1 MSVGELAMFGK
12 AYDTVGSTNKN
23 LILQT
28 RGDLKIRW
36 GNKFI
41 DLIKNGKINVNVDLL
56 KQADNKDSINKDGI
70 YLIQN
75 EENQEVWLYIGGTLI
90 NLLGEVSDNYVT
102 YLKNQDIDADGKF
115 RALSNIGLYYNTLND
130 AIEAKL
136 TSGIIYILD
145 QNKFYYINNGEYQE
159 YQFTNTLEI
168 PNPLQLGKLQLNGTS
183 QEITASDSLNFNI
196 TNNKYISLKQ
206 NNIQFYKNVILDAP
220 IYSNNYEANKSGFAL
235 YANDADYIGEFDII
249 KVRKAIIYE
258 DIEDITY
265 DALVEKI
272 NNSQLYPGKKYRII
286 DFYNEWDNYYY
297 DLSIERSNVSSN
309 YDGLYEDPTNVQ
321 FHFPITIAAKTKN
334 SLEKEGYYCD
344 NENWKIEY
352 DINFHYLIEE
362 AAILKDGSRIIVSEN
377 ISDDDKNKLVT
388 IGIGSY
394 ETQYSKGRITKLTDE
409 FGNSANYDFKHRLF
423 KHTSDPNNRKT
434 WFYTF
439 NRTKTSE
446 ENVVSLEWKY
456 IHNNWD
462 ASLDG
467 DIKNN
472 IFNLPEPELE
482 NYTTKSTSEMVQKV
496 KQMEDYVIFTNKPHD
511 NNIKLFKGQY
521 YITNDFYNNTIR
533 GFIQNI
539 TSISLISINFKFFN
553 NICNNIYIYGEPTEE
568 ALPSTSDKLVTFKEN
583 KTYSDNML
591 NDIINCQFEDDF
603 IYNKFYDE
611 YSNKYFDLTNCSI
624 QGSIQYTTFK
634 GNIKETTLNTVT
646 NTTFNKE
653 IQKLEASNSNI
664 ENCIFNG
671 IIEDATI
678 KGKLINCQFE
688 KLSGNIEIGKA
699 EQNIQQMIVQVDL
712 SPNVAGW
719 VQKDGQITQYQE
731 CSPLKINIDNV
742 PRLSTNAK
750 KECFI
755 REIQSKKIFYVQL
768 SSDDNTPRG
777 TILMFYPGT
786 LEEEQTLKDVI
797 PDGYAICDGTT
808 EGVPD
813 LRGRF
818 IRSANSYDDV
828 GEHNNNDLVQG
839 ESERNNSIKIKE
851 DNLPPHTH
859 TFNVENTLAI
869 SEYTGNSVI
878 EGTANTGEGEVN
890 IPVISSSSHTHSL
903 TGNIS
908 ISQNPDTF
916 ANNPINIE
924 PNAYALI
931 FIMKL

>member
-56 KQADNKDSINKDGI
+56 KQVDNKDSINKDGI

-75 EENQEVWLYIGGTLI
+75 EENQEVWLYIEGTLV
-90 NLLGEVSDNYVT
+90 NLIGEISDNYVT

-115 RALSNIGLYYNTLND
+115 RALSNIGLYYDTLND

-168 PNPLQLGKLQLNGTS
+168 PNPLQLDRLQLNGTS

-196 TNNKYISLKQ
+196 TNNKYISLRQ
-206 NNIQFYKNVILDAP
+206 NNIEFYKNVILDAP
-220 IYSNNYEANKSGFAL
+220 IYSDNYEANKSGFAL
-235 YANDADYIGEFDII
+235 YVNNADYIGEFDII

-265 DALVEKI
+265 DDLVEKI
-272 NNSQLYPGKKYRII
+272 NNNQLYPGKKYRII

-297 DLSIERSNVSSN
+297 DLSKEQSNVPSN
-309 YDGLYEDPTNVQ
+309 YYELYEDPTNVQ
-321 FHFPITIAAKTKN
+321 FYFPITIAAKTKN

-344 NENWKIEY
+344 NENWKVEY
-352 DINFHYLIEE
+352 DINFHYLIDE
-362 AAILKDGSRIIVSEN
+362 ILNTVDGTYY
-377 ISDDDKNKLVT
+377 LM
-388 IGIGSY
+388 
-394 ETQYSKGRITKLTDE
+394 YSKGRITKLTDE

-423 KHTSDPNNRKT
+423 KYTSDTNDRKT

-439 NRTKTSE
+439 NRTKTAE
-446 ENVVSLEWKY
+446 ENVASLEWKY
-456 IHNNWD
+456 VHSNWD

-482 NYTTKSTSEMVQKV
+482 NYTTKNTGETVQKV
-496 KQMEDYVIFTNKPHD
+496 KQIKDYVIFTNKPYN

-521 YITNDFYNNTIR
+521 YITNDFYNNTIG

-539 TSISLISINFKFFN
+539 ISINLTSINFKFFN
-553 NICNNIYIYGEPTEE
+553 NTCNNIYIYGEPTEE
-568 ALPSTSDKLVTFKEN
+568 DLPSTSDKLVTFKEN

-611 YSNKYFDLTNCSI
+611 YRDKYFDLINCSI
-624 QGSIQYTTFK
+624 QGSIQYTLFK
-634 GNIKETTLNTVT
+634 SDIKEVILDTIT

-653 IQKLEASNSNI
+653 VQKLDAAGSNI

-688 KLSGNIEIGKA
+688 KLFGNIEIGK
-699 EQNIQQMIVQVDL
+699 EGQSIQQMIVQVDL

-742 PRLSTNAK
+742 PRLSANAK

-755 REIQSKKIFYVQL
+755 KEIGSKKIFYVQL

-777 TILMFYPGT
+777 TILMFYPGILEEGQT
-786 LEEEQTLKDVI
+786 LEDVI
-797 PDGYAICDGTT
+797 PEGYAICDGTT

-839 ESERNNSIKIKE
+839 ESGRNNSIKIKE
-851 DNLPPHTH
+851 DNLPLHTH

-869 SEYTGNSVI
+869 SEYTGNSVVT
-878 EGTANTGEGEVN
+878 GTASTGEGEAT
-890 IPVISSSSHTHSL
+890 IPDISSDSHTHYL
-903 TGNIS
+903 TGDIN

>member
-56 KQADNKDSINKDGI
+56 KQVDNKDSINKDGI

-75 EENQEVWLYIGGTLI
+75 EENQEVWLYIGGTLV
-90 NLLGEVSDNYVT
+90 NLIGEISDNYVT
-102 YLKNQDIDADGKF
+102 YLKNQDINADGKF

-168 PNPLQLGKLQLNGTS
+168 PNPLQLDKLQLNGTS
-183 QEITASDSLNFNI
+183 QEIIASDSLNFNI
-196 TNNKYISLKQ
+196 TNNKYISLRQ
-206 NNIQFYKNVILDAP
+206 NNIEFYKNVILDAP
-220 IYSNNYEANKSGFAL
+220 IYSDNYEANKSGFAL
-235 YANDADYIGEFDII
+235 YVNDANYIGEFDII

-265 DALVEKI
+265 DDLVEKI

-297 DLSIERSNVSSN
+297 DLSKEQSEVLSN
-309 YDGLYEDPTNVQ
+309 YDRLYENPTNVQ
-321 FHFPITIAAKTKN
+321 FYFPITIVAKTKN

-352 DINFHYLIEE
+352 DINFHYLIDE
-362 AAILKDGSRIIVSEN
+362 ILADDGTYY
-377 ISDDDKNKLVT
+377 LM
-388 IGIGSY
+388 
-394 ETQYSKGRITKLTDE
+394 YSKGRITKLTDE

-439 NRTKTSE
+439 NRTKTAE
-446 ENVVSLEWKY
+446 ENIVSLEWKY

-482 NYTTKSTSEMVQKV
+482 NYTTKSTGETVQKV
-496 KQMEDYVIFTNKPHD
+496 KQIKDYVIFTNKPYD

-521 YITNDFYNNTIR
+521 YITNDFYNNTIG

-539 TSISLISINFKFFN
+539 ISISLTSINFKFFN

-583 KTYSDNML
+583 KTYSDNIL

-611 YSNKYFDLTNCSI
+611 YSNKYFNLTNCSI
-624 QGSIQYTTFK
+624 QGSVQYTMFK
-634 GNIKETTLNTVT
+634 DNIKEAILNTIT

-653 IQKLEASNSNI
+653 IQKLEVSGSNI

-671 IIEDATI
+671 IIENATI
-678 KGKLINCQFE
+678 KGTLINCQFE
-688 KLSGNIEIGKA
+688 KLSGNIKIGKDK
-699 EQNIQQMIVQVDL
+699 QSIQQMIVQVDL

-719 VQKDGQITQYQE
+719 VQKDGQVTQYQE
-731 CSPLKINIDNV
+731 CTLLKINIDDV
-742 PRLSTNAK
+742 PRLSANAK

-755 REIQSKKIFYVQL
+755 KEIGSKKIFYVQL

-786 LEEEQTLKDVI
+786 LEEGQTLKDVI
-797 PDGYAICDGTT
+797 PEGYAICDGTT

-828 GEHNNNDLVQG
+828 GEHDNSNLIQG
-839 ESERNNSIKIKE
+839 ENGRNDSIKIE
-851 DNLPPHTH
+851 ENNLPPHTH

-890 IPVISSSSHTHSL
+890 IPAISSSSHTHSL
-903 TGNIS
+903 TGNIN
-908 ISQNPDTF
+908 ISQNLDTF

>member
-56 KQADNKDSINKDGI
+56 KQTDNKDSINKDGI

-90 NLLGEVSDNYVT
+90 NLIGEVSDNYVT

-115 RALSNIGLYYNTLND
+115 RALSNIGLYYDTLND

-136 TSGIIYILD
+136 NSGVIYILD

-220 IYSNNYEANKSGFAL
+220 IYSNNYEANKNGFAL

-265 DALVEKI
+265 DDLVEKI

-297 DLSIERSNVSSN
+297 DLSKEQNNVPSN
-309 YDGLYEDPTNVQ
+309 YYELYEDPTNVQ

-362 AAILKDGSRIIVSEN
+362 AAILKNGSRIIVSEN
-377 ISDDDKNKLVT
+377 ISDDDKSKLVT
-388 IGIGSY
+388 IGINSY

-423 KHTSDPNNRKT
+423 KHTSTSIDRKD

-439 NRTKTSE
+439 NRTKTAE
-446 ENVVSLEWKY
+446 ENIASLEWKY
-456 IHNNWD
+456 VHSNWD

-472 IFNLPEPELE
+472 VFNLPEPELE
-482 NYTTKSTSEMVQKV
+482 NYTTKSTNKTVQKV
-496 KQMEDYVIFTNKPHD
+496 KQMQDYVIFTNKPYD

-521 YITNDFYNNTIR
+521 YITNDFYNNTIG

-539 TSISLISINFKFFN
+539 ININLVSINFKFFN

-568 ALPSTSDKLVTFKEN
+568 VLPSTSDKLVTFKEN
-583 KTYSDNML
+583 KTYSDNIL

-611 YSNKYFDLTNCSI
+611 YYNKYFNLTNCSI
-624 QGSIQYTTFK
+624 QGNIQYTLFK
-634 GNIKETTLNTVT
+634 SDIKEATLNTIT

-653 IQKLEASNSNI
+653 IQKLDAANSNI
-664 ENCIFNG
+664 DSCIFNG

-688 KLSGNIEIGKA
+688 KLSGNIEIGKE
-699 EQNIQQMIVQVDL
+699 EQSIQQMIVQVDL

-731 CSPLKINIDNV
+731 CSPLKINIDDV
-742 PRLSTNAK
+742 PRLSANAK

-755 REIQSKKIFYVQL
+755 KEIGSKKIFYVQL

-786 LEEEQTLKDVI
+786 LEVGQTLEDVI
-797 PDGYAICDGTT
+797 PEGYAICDGTN
-808 EGVPD
+808 GVPD

-818 IRSANSYDDV
+818 IRSAYDYNDV
-828 GEHNNNDLVQG
+828 KEYDNNNLIQG
-839 ESERNNSIKIKE
+839 ESGRKDSIKIKE

-859 TFNVENTLAI
+859 TFNVQNTLAI

-878 EGTANTGEGEVN
+878 EGTASTGEGEVN
-890 IPVISSSSHTHSL
+890 IPAISSNSHTHSL

-924 PNAYALI
+924 PNAFALI

>member
-75 EENQEVWLYIGGTLI
+75 EENQEVWLYIGGTLV
-90 NLLGEVSDNYVT
+90 NLIGEISDNYVT

-159 YQFTNTLEI
+159 YQFANTLEI
-168 PNPLQLGKLQLNGTS
+168 PNPLQLDKLQLNGTS

-196 TNNKYISLKQ
+196 TNNKYISLRQ
-206 NNIQFYKNVILDAP
+206 NNIEFYKNVILNAP
-220 IYSNNYEANKSGFAL
+220 IYSDNYEANKSGFAL
-235 YANDADYIGEFDII
+235 YVNNTDYIGEFDII

-265 DALVEKI
+265 DDLVEKI

-297 DLSIERSNVSSN
+297 DLSKEQSEVPSN
-309 YDGLYEDPTNVQ
+309 YNGLYENPQSVQ
-321 FHFPITIAAKTKN
+321 FCFPITIAAKTKN

-352 DINFHYLIEE
+352 DINFHYLIDE
-362 AAILKDGSRIIVSEN
+362 IPNKVDGTYY
-377 ISDDDKNKLVT
+377 LM
-388 IGIGSY
+388 
-394 ETQYSKGRITKLTDE
+394 YSKGRITKLTDE

-423 KHTSDPNNRKT
+423 RHTSDPNNRKT

-439 NRTKTSE
+439 NRTKTEE
-446 ENVVSLEWKY
+446 ENVASLEWKY
-456 IHNNWD
+456 VHSNWD

-482 NYTTKSTSEMVQKV
+482 KCKINTGETVQKV
-496 KQMEDYVIFTNKPHD
+496 KQVEDYVIFTNKPYD

-521 YITNDFYNNTIR
+521 YITNDFYNNTIG

-539 TSISLISINFKFFN
+539 TSINLVSINFKFFN
-553 NICNNIYIYGEPTEE
+553 NICNNIYIYGEPTKE
-568 ALPSTSDKLVTFKEN
+568 ALPSTSNKLVTFKEN
-583 KTYSDNML
+583 KTYSDNIL
-591 NDIINCQFEDDF
+591 NNIINCQFEDDF

-611 YSNKYFDLTNCSI
+611 YYNKYFDLTNCSI
-624 QGSIQYTTFK
+624 QGSVQYTMFK
-634 GNIKETTLNTVT
+634 GNIKEATLNTIT

-653 IQKLEASNSNI
+653 IQKLEASDSNI
-664 ENCIFNG
+664 DNCIFNS
-671 IIEDATI
+671 IIEEATI
-678 KGKLINCQFE
+678 KGTLINCQFE
-688 KLSGNIEIGKA
+688 KLSGNIEIGKK
-699 EQNIQQMIVQVDL
+699 EQSIQQMIVQVDL
-712 SPNVAGW
+712 SPNVAKW
-719 VQKDGQITQYQE
+719 VQKDRQINQYQE
-731 CSPLKINIDNV
+731 CTSLKINIDDV
-742 PRLSTNAK
+742 PRLSANAK

-755 REIQSKKIFYVQL
+755 KEIGSKKIFYVQL

-786 LEEEQTLKDVI
+786 LEEGQTLKDVI
-797 PDGYAICDGTT
+797 PEGYAICDGTT
-808 EGVPD
+808 EGVPN
-813 LRGRF
+813 LTGRF
-818 IRSANSYDDV
+818 IRSANSYNDI
-828 GEHNNNDLVQG
+828 GEHDNNDLVQG
-839 ESERNNSIKIKE
+839 ENGRNNSIKIKE

-869 SEYTGNSVI
+869 SEYTGNSIV

-890 IPVISSSSHTHSL
+890 IPAISSSSHTHSL
-903 TGNIS
+903 TGNIN

-916 ANNPINIE
+916 ANNSINIE

>member
-23 LILQT
+23 LILYT

-56 KQADNKDSINKDGI
+56 KQTDNKDSINKDGI

-75 EENQEVWLYIGGTLI
+75 EENQEVWLYIGGTLV
-90 NLLGEVSDNYVT
+90 NLIGEISDNYVT

-115 RALSNIGLYYNTLND
+115 RALSNIGLYYDTLND

-136 TSGIIYILD
+136 NSGVIYILD

-159 YQFTNTLEI
+159 FQFTNTLEI
-168 PNPLQLGKLQLNGTS
+168 PNPLQLDKLQLNGTS
-183 QEITASDSLNFNI
+183 QEITASNSLNFNI

-206 NNIQFYKNVILDAP
+206 DNIEFYKNIILDAP

-235 YANDADYIGEFDII
+235 YVNDADYIGEFDII

-297 DLSIERSNVSSN
+297 DLSKEQSKVPSN
-309 YDGLYEDPTNVQ
+309 YYELYEDPANVQ
-321 FHFPITIAAKTKN
+321 FYFPITIAAKTKN

-352 DINFHYLIEE
+352 DVNFHYLIDE
-362 AAILKDGSRIIVSEN
+362 ILNKVDGTYY
-377 ISDDDKNKLVT
+377 LM
-388 IGIGSY
+388 
-394 ETQYSKGRITKLTDE
+394 YSKGRITKLTDE

-423 KHTSDPNNRKT
+423 KHTSTSVDRKD

-439 NRTKTSE
+439 NRTKTQE
-446 ENVVSLEWKY
+446 ENVASLEWKY
-456 IHNNWD
+456 IHSNWD

-496 KQMEDYVIFTNKPHD
+496 KQIEDYVIFTNRPYD

-521 YITNDFYNNTIR
+521 YITNDFYNNTIG

-539 TSISLISINFKFFN
+539 TSINLVSINFKFFN
-553 NICNNIYIYGEPTEE
+553 NICNNIYIYGEPTKEV
-568 ALPSTSDKLVTFKEN
+568 LPSTSDKLVTFKED

-624 QGSIQYTTFK
+624 QGSIQYTMFK
-634 GNIKETTLNTVT
+634 NSIKEATLNIIT

-653 IQKLEASNSNI
+653 IQKLEASGSNI

-671 IIEDATI
+671 IIEEATI

-688 KLSGNIEIGKA
+688 KLSGNIEIGK
-699 EQNIQQMIVQVDL
+699 EKQNIQQMIVQVDL

-731 CSPLKINIDNV
+731 CTSLKINIDDV
-742 PRLSTNAK
+742 PRLSANAK

-755 REIQSKKIFYVQL
+755 KEIESKKIFYVQL

-786 LEEEQTLKDVI
+786 LEGGQTLEDVI
-797 PDGYAICDGTT
+797 PEGYAICDGTN
-808 EGVPD
+808 GVPD

-818 IRSANSYDDV
+818 IRSAYDYNDVKEHDNNSLIYR
-828 GEHNNNDLVQG
+828 E
-839 ESERNNSIKIKE
+839 ESGRKDSIKIKE
-851 DNLPPHTH
+851 DNLPSHTH

-878 EGTANTGEGEVN
+878 EGTANSGEGEVN
-890 IPVISSSSHTHSL
+890 IPAISSSSHTHSL

-924 PNAYALI
+924 PNAFALI

>member
-56 KQADNKDSINKDGI
+56 KQTNNKDSINKDGI

-75 EENQEVWLYIGGTLI
+75 GENQEVWLYIGGTLV
-90 NLLGEVSDNYVT
+90 NLIGEISDNYVT

-115 RALSNIGLYYNTLND
+115 RALSNIGLYYDTLND

-168 PNPLQLGKLQLNGTS
+168 PNPLQLDKLQLNGTS
-183 QEITASDSLNFNI
+183 QEIIASDSLNFNI

-206 NNIQFYKNVILDAP
+206 NNIQFYKNVILNAP
-220 IYSNNYEANKSGFAL
+220 IYSDNYEANKSGFAL
-235 YANDADYIGEFDII
+235 YVNNADYIGEFDII

-258 DIEDITY
+258 DIEDIKY
-265 DALVEKI
+265 DDLVEKI

-297 DLSIERSNVSSN
+297 NLQDEQNNVPSN
-309 YDGLYEDPTNVQ
+309 YYELYEDPTNVQ
-321 FHFPITIAAKTKN
+321 FYFPITIAAKTKN

-352 DINFHYLIEE
+352 DINFHYLIDE
-362 AAILKDGSRIIVSEN
+362 IPNTIDGTYY
-377 ISDDDKNKLVT
+377 LM
-388 IGIGSY
+388 
-394 ETQYSKGRITKLTDE
+394 YSKGRITKLTDE

-423 KHTSDPNNRKT
+423 KHTSTSDDRKT

-439 NRTKTSE
+439 NRTKTE
-446 ENVVSLEWKY
+446 EVTSLEWKY
-456 IHNNWD
+456 VHNNWD

-482 NYTTKSTSEMVQKV
+482 NFRINTGETVQKV
-496 KQMEDYVIFTNKPHD
+496 KQIQDYVIFDNKPYD

-521 YITNDFYNNTIR
+521 YITNDFYNNIIG

-539 TSISLISINFKFFN
+539 TSISLTSINFKFFN
-553 NICNNIYIYGEPTEE
+553 NICNNIYIYGEPTKED
-568 ALPSTSDKLVTFKEN
+568 LPSTSDKLVTFKEN

-611 YSNKYFDLTNCSI
+611 YRDKYFDLINCSI
-624 QGSIQYTTFK
+624 QGSIQYTLFK
-634 GNIKETTLNTVT
+634 SDIKEATLNTII

-653 IQKLEASNSNI
+653 IQKLDAADSNI
-664 ENCIFNG
+664 DSCIFNG

-688 KLSGNIEIGKA
+688 KLSGNIEIGKE
-699 EQNIQQMIVQVDL
+699 EQSIQQMIVQVDL

-719 VQKDGQITQYQE
+719 VQKNGQVTQYQE
-731 CSPLKINIDNV
+731 CIPLKINIDDV
-742 PRLSTNAK
+742 PRLSANAK

-755 REIQSKKIFYVQL
+755 KEIESKKIFYVQL

-777 TILMFYPGT
+777 TILMFYPGI
-786 LEEEQTLKDVI
+786 LEEGQTLKDVI
-797 PDGYAICDGTT
+797 PEGYAICDGTT

-839 ESERNNSIKIKE
+839 ESGRNNSIKIKE

-869 SEYTGNSVI
+869 SEYTSNSVI
-878 EGTANTGEGEVN
+878 EGTTNTGEGEAT
-890 IPVISSSSHTHSL
+890 IPAISSSSHTHSL
-903 TGNIS
+903 TGNIN

>member
-1 MSVGELAMFGK
+1 MSVGELTMFGK

-56 KQADNKDSINKDGI
+56 KQVDNKDSINKDGI

-75 EENQEVWLYIGGTLI
+75 EENQEVWLYIGGTLV
-90 NLLGEVSDNYVT
+90 NLIGEISDNYVT

-115 RALSNIGLYYNTLND
+115 RALSNIGLYYDTLND

-183 QEITASDSLNFNI
+183 QEITASDFLNFNI

-206 NNIQFYKNVILDAP
+206 NDIKFYKNVILDAP

-235 YANDADYIGEFDII
+235 YVNDADYIGEFDII

-265 DALVEKI
+265 DDLVEKI

-297 DLSIERSNVSSN
+297 DLQDEQNKVPSN
-309 YDGLYEDPTNVQ
+309 YDGLYEDPKNVQ
-321 FHFPITIAAKTKN
+321 FYFPITIAAKTKN

-352 DINFHYLIEE
+352 DINFHYLMEE
-362 AAILKDGSRIIVSEN
+362 AVILKDGSRIIVSEN
-377 ISDDDKNKLVT
+377 ISNDDENKLVT
-388 IGIGSY
+388 IGIVSY

-423 KHTSDPNNRKT
+423 KHTSISDDRKT

-439 NRTKTSE
+439 NRTKTTE
-446 ENVVSLEWKY
+446 ENVASLEWKY
-456 IHNNWD
+456 VHSNWD

-467 DIKNN
+467 NIKNN
-472 IFNLPEPELE
+472 VFNLPEPELE
-482 NYTTKSTSEMVQKV
+482 NYTTKSTSEMIQKV
-496 KQMEDYVIFTNKPHD
+496 KQIEDYVIFNNIPYD

-521 YITNDFYNNTIR
+521 YITNDFYNNTIG

-539 TSISLISINFKFFN
+539 TSINLISINFKFFN

-568 ALPSTSDKLVTFKEN
+568 ALPSTSDKLVTFKEG
-583 KTYSDNML
+583 KIYSDNIL

-611 YSNKYFDLTNCSI
+611 YYNKYFNLTNCSI
-624 QGSIQYTTFK
+624 QRNVQYTMFK
-634 GNIKETTLNTVT
+634 GNVKEAALNTIT

-653 IQKLEASNSNI
+653 IQKLEASGSNI
-664 ENCIFNG
+664 KNCIFNG

-678 KGKLINCQFE
+678 KGTLINCQFE
-688 KLSGNIEIGKA
+688 KLSGNIEIGKE
-699 EQNIQQMIVQVDL
+699 EQSIQQMIVQVDL
-712 SPNVAGW
+712 SPNIAGW
-719 VQKDGQITQYQE
+719 VQKKGQVTQYQE
-731 CSPLKINIDNV
+731 CTSLKINIDNV
-742 PRLSTNAK
+742 PRLSANAK

-755 REIQSKKIFYVQL
+755 KEIGSKKIFYVQL

-786 LEEEQTLKDVI
+786 LEEGQTLKDVI
-797 PDGYAICDGTT
+797 PDGYAICDGTN
-808 EGVPD
+808 GVPD

-818 IRSANSYDDV
+818 IRSAYDYNDV
-828 GEHNNNDLVQG
+828 KEHDNNNLIQG
-839 ESERNNSIKIKE
+839 ESGRNNSIKIKE

-869 SEYTGNSVI
+869 SEYTGNSII
-878 EGTANTGEGEVN
+878 EGTANTGEGEVT
-890 IPVISSSSHTHSL
+890 IPAISSSSHTHSL
-903 TGNIS
+903 IGNIN

>member
-75 EENQEVWLYIGGTLI
+75 EENQEVWLYIGGTLV
-90 NLLGEVSDNYVT
+90 NLIGEISDNYVT

-115 RALSNIGLYYNTLND
+115 RALSNIGLYYDTLND

-168 PNPLQLGKLQLNGTS
+168 PNPLQLDKLQLNGTS

-196 TNNKYISLKQ
+196 TNNKYISLRQ
-206 NNIQFYKNVILDAP
+206 NNIEFYKNVILDAP

-235 YANDADYIGEFDII
+235 YVNDADYIGEFDII

-265 DALVEKI
+265 DDLVEKI

-297 DLSIERSNVSSN
+297 DLSDEQSKVPSN
-309 YDGLYEDPTNVQ
+309 YYELYEDPTNVQ
-321 FHFPITIAAKTKN
+321 FYFPITIAAKTKN

-352 DINFHYLIEE
+352 DINFHYLIDE
-362 AAILKDGSRIIVSEN
+362 IPNTVDGTYY
-377 ISDDDKNKLVT
+377 LM
-388 IGIGSY
+388 
-394 ETQYSKGRITKLTDE
+394 YSKGRITKLTDE

-423 KHTSDPNNRKT
+423 KYTSDPNDRKT

-439 NRTKTSE
+439 NRAKTAE
-446 ENVVSLEWKY
+446 ENVASLEWKY
-456 IHNNWD
+456 VHSNWD

-482 NYTTKSTSEMVQKV
+482 NYTTKSTNENIQKV
-496 KQMEDYVIFTNKPHD
+496 KQVEDYVIFTNKPYD

-521 YITNDFYNNTIR
+521 YITNDFYNNTIG

-539 TSISLISINFKFFN
+539 ISISLTSINFKFFN
-553 NICNNIYIYGEPTEE
+553 NTCNNIYIYGEPTEE
-568 ALPSTSDKLVTFKEN
+568 DLPSTSDKSVTFKEN

-611 YSNKYFDLTNCSI
+611 YRNKYFDLINCSI
-624 QGSIQYTTFK
+624 QGSIQYTLFK
-634 GNIKETTLNTVT
+634 SDIKEVILNTIT

-653 IQKLEASNSNI
+653 IQKLDAADSNI
-664 ENCIFNG
+664 DSCIFNG
-671 IIEDATI
+671 IIEEVTI
-678 KGKLINCQFE
+678 RGKLINCQFE
-688 KLSGNIEIGKA
+688 KLSGNIEIGKK
-699 EQNIQQMIVQVDL
+699 EQSIQQMIVQVDL

-719 VQKDGQITQYQE
+719 VQKKGQVTQYQE
-731 CSPLKINIDNV
+731 CTPLKINIDDV
-742 PRLSTNAK
+742 PRLSANAK

-755 REIQSKKIFYVQL
+755 KEIGSKKIFYVQL

-786 LEEEQTLKDVI
+786 LEGGQTLEDVI
-797 PDGYAICDGTT
+797 PEGYAICDGTN
-808 EGVPD
+808 GVPD

-818 IRSANSYDDV
+818 IRSAYDYNDV
-828 GEHNNNDLVQG
+828 KEHNNNNLIQG
-839 ESERNNSIKIKE
+839 ESGRKDSIKIRE

-859 TFNVENTLAI
+859 TFNVQNTLAI
-869 SEYTGNSVI
+869 SEYTGNSVV
-878 EGTANTGEGEVN
+878 EGTANSGEGEVN
-890 IPVISSSSHTHSL
+890 IPAISSSSHTHSL

-924 PNAYALI
+924 PNAFALI

>member
-56 KQADNKDSINKDGI
+56 KQVDNKDSINKDGI

-75 EENQEVWLYIGGTLI
+75 EENQEVWLYIGGTLV
-90 NLLGEVSDNYVT
+90 NLLGEESDNYVT
-102 YLKNQDIDADGKF
+102 YLKNQDVDAEGKF
-115 RALSNIGLYYNTLND
+115 KALSNIGLYYNTLND

-159 YQFTNTLEI
+159 YQFTNNLVI
-168 PNPLQLGKLQLNGTS
+168 PNPLQVDKLQLNGTS

-196 TNNKYISLKQ
+196 TNNNYISLKQ
-206 NNIQFYKNVILDAP
+206 NNIEFYKNIVLNAP
-220 IYSNNYEANKSGFAL
+220 LYSDNYEANKSGFAL
-235 YANDADYIGEFDII
+235 YVNGADYIGEFDII

-258 DIEDITY
+258 DIEDIKY
-265 DALVEKI
+265 DDLVEKI

-297 DLSIERSNVSSN
+297 DLSNEQNNVPSN
-309 YDGLYEDPTNVQ
+309 YDGLYENPSSVQ
-321 FHFPITIAAKTKN
+321 FYFPITIAAKTKN

-352 DINFHYLIEE
+352 DINFHYLIDE
-362 AAILKDGSRIIVSEN
+362 ILNKVDGTYY
-377 ISDDDKNKLVT
+377 LM
-388 IGIGSY
+388 
-394 ETQYSKGRITKLTDE
+394 YSKGRITKLTDE

-423 KHTSDPNNRKT
+423 KHTSTSDDRKD

-439 NRTKTSE
+439 NRTKTEE
-446 ENVVSLEWKY
+446 ENIASLEWKY
-456 IHNNWD
+456 VHSNWD

-472 IFNLPEPELE
+472 VFNLPEPELE

-496 KQMEDYVIFTNKPHD
+496 KQIKDYVIFTNKPYD

-521 YITNDFYNNTIR
+521 YITNDFYNNTIG

-539 TSISLISINFKFFN
+539 TSISLTSINFKFFN
-553 NICNNIYIYGEPTEE
+553 NICNNIYIYGEPIKE

-583 KTYSDNML
+583 KTYSDNIL

-611 YSNKYFDLTNCSI
+611 YYNKYFDLTNCSI
-624 QGSIQYTTFK
+624 QGSVQYTTFK
-634 GNIKETTLNTVT
+634 GNIKEATLNTIT

-653 IQKLEASNSNI
+653 IQKLEASGSNI

-671 IIEDATI
+671 IIEDAII
-678 KGKLINCQFE
+678 KGTLINCQFE
-688 KLSGNIEIGKA
+688 KLSGNIEIGKD
-699 EQNIQQMIVQVDL
+699 EQSIQQMIVQVDL

-742 PRLSTNAK
+742 PRLSANAK

-755 REIQSKKIFYVQL
+755 KEIGSKKIFYVQL

-828 GEHNNNDLVQG
+828 GEHDNSNLVQG
-839 ESERNNSIKIKE
+839 ESGRNDSIKIKE
-851 DNLPPHTH
+851 DNLPTHTH

-869 SEYTGNSVI
+869 SEYIGNSVVT
-878 EGTANTGEGEVN
+878 GTASTGEGEVT
-890 IPVISSSSHTHSL
+890 IPAISSDSHTHSL
-903 TGNIS
+903 TGNIN

>member
-1 MSVGELAMFGK
+1 MAGQMTTMFGK
-12 AYDTVGSTNKN
+12 AYDTVGSADRN

-28 RGDLKIRW
+28 RGDLKVKW
-36 GNKFI
+36 GNKYI
-41 DLIKNGKINVNVDLL
+41 DLIKNGKINVDVDLL
-56 KQADNKDSINKDGI
+56 KKIDSKDSIHKDGL
-70 YLIQN
+70 YLI
-75 EENQEVWLYIGGTLI
+75 EKENNSEVWLSIGGSI
-90 NLLGEVSDNYVT
+90 VNLLGEVSDNYVT
-102 YLKNQDIDADGKF
+102 YLKNQDVDADSKF
-115 RALSNIGLYYNTLND
+115 RALSNIGLYYETLND

-159 YQFTNTLEI
+159 YQFTNNLVI
-168 PNPLQLGKLQLNGTS
+168 PNPLQVDKLQLNGTS

-196 TNNKYISLKQ
+196 TNNNYISLKQ
-206 NNIQFYKNVILDAP
+206 NNIEFYKNIVLNAP
-220 IYSNNYEANKSGFAL
+220 LYSDNYEANKSGFAL
-235 YANDADYIGEFDII
+235 YVNDADYIGEFDII

-258 DIEDITY
+258 DIENIKY
-265 DALVEKI
+265 DDLVEKI

-297 DLSIERSNVSSN
+297 NLQDEQNNVPSN
-309 YDGLYEDPTNVQ
+309 YDGLYENPSSVQ
-321 FHFPITIAAKTKN
+321 FYFPITIAAKTKN

-352 DINFHYLIEE
+352 DINFHYLIDE
-362 AAILKDGSRIIVSEN
+362 IPNKVDGTYY
-377 ISDDDKNKLVT
+377 LM
-388 IGIGSY
+388 
-394 ETQYSKGRITKLTDE
+394 YSKGRITKLTDE

-423 KHTSDPNNRKT
+423 KHTSTFDDRKT

-439 NRTKTSE
+439 NRTKTAE
-446 ENVVSLEWKY
+446 EYVASLEWKY

-496 KQMEDYVIFTNKPHD
+496 KQVEDYVIFDNKPYD

-521 YITNDFYNNTIR
+521 YITNDFYNNTIG

-539 TSISLISINFKFFN
+539 ISINLISINFKFFN

-568 ALPSTSDKLVTFKEN
+568 ALPSTSNKLVTFKKD
-583 KTYSDNML
+583 KTYSDNIL

-611 YSNKYFDLTNCSI
+611 YYNKYFDLINCSI
-624 QGSIQYTTFK
+624 QGSVQYTMFK
-634 GNIKETTLNTVT
+634 GNIKEATLNIIT

-653 IQKLEASNSNI
+653 IQKLKASNSNI

-688 KLSGNIEIGKA
+688 KLSGNIKIGKE
-699 EQNIQQMIVQVDL
+699 EQSIQQMIVQVDL
-712 SPNVAGW
+712 SPDVAGW

-731 CSPLKINIDNV
+731 CSPLKINIDDV
-742 PRLSTNAK
+742 PRLSANAK

-755 REIQSKKIFYVQL
+755 KEIESKKIFYVQL

-786 LEEEQTLKDVI
+786 LEEGQTLKNVI
-797 PDGYAICDGTT
+797 PEGYAICDGTT

-818 IRSANSYDDV
+818 IRSAYDYSDT
-828 GEHNNNDLVQG
+828 GEHTNNDLVQG
-839 ESERNNSIKIKE
+839 ESGRNDSIKIKE
-851 DNLPPHTH
+851 DNLPSHTH

-878 EGTANTGEGEVN
+878 EGTASTGEGEAT
-890 IPVISSSSHTHSL
+890 IPAISSSSHTHSL
-903 TGNIS
+903 TGSIN
-908 ISQNPDTF
+908 ISQNSDTF

>member
-41 DLIKNGKINVNVDLL
+41 DLIKNGKINVNIDLL
-56 KQADNKDSINKDGI
+56 KQVDNKDSINKDGI

-75 EENQEVWLYIGGTLI
+75 EENQEVWLYIGGTLV
-90 NLLGEVSDNYVT
+90 NLIGEISDNYVT

-168 PNPLQLGKLQLNGTS
+168 PNPLQLDKLQLNGTS
-183 QEITASDSLNFNI
+183 QEIIASDSLNFNI
-196 TNNKYISLKQ
+196 TNNKYISLRQ
-206 NNIQFYKNVILDAP
+206 NNIEFYKNVILNAP
-220 IYSNNYEANKSGFAL
+220 IYSDNYEANKSGFAL
-235 YANDADYIGEFDII
+235 YVNDADYIGEFDII

-265 DALVEKI
+265 DGLVEKI

-297 DLSIERSNVSSN
+297 NLSKEQSEVPSN

-321 FHFPITIAAKTKN
+321 FYFPITIAAKTKN

-352 DINFHYLIEE
+352 DINFHYLIDE
-362 AAILKDGSRIIVSEN
+362 IPNKSDGTYY
-377 ISDDDKNKLVT
+377 LM
-388 IGIGSY
+388 
-394 ETQYSKGRITKLTDE
+394 YSKGRITKLTDE

-439 NRTKTSE
+439 NRTKTQE
-446 ENVVSLEWKY
+446 ENVASLEWKY
-456 IHNNWD
+456 IHSNWD

-467 DIKNN
+467 NIKNN
-472 IFNLPEPELE
+472 VFNLPEPELE
-482 NYTTKSTSEMVQKV
+482 NCTTKSTSEMVQKV
-496 KQMEDYVIFTNKPHD
+496 KQVEDYVIFNNIPYD

-521 YITNDFYNNTIR
+521 YITNDFYNNTIG

-539 TSISLISINFKFFN
+539 TSINLVSINFKFFN

-583 KTYSDNML
+583 KTYSDNIL
-591 NDIINCQFEDDF
+591 NDIINCQFEGDF

-611 YSNKYFDLTNCSI
+611 YRNKYFDLINCSI
-624 QGSIQYTTFK
+624 QGNIQYTLFK
-634 GNIKETTLNTVT
+634 SDIKEVILNTIT
-646 NTTFNKE
+646 NTIFNKE

-664 ENCIFNG
+664 DNCIFNG

-678 KGKLINCQFE
+678 KGKLISCQFE
-688 KLSGNIEIGKA
+688 KLSGNIEIGKE
-699 EQNIQQMIVQVDL
+699 EQSIQQMIVQVDL

-731 CSPLKINIDNV
+731 CSSLKINIDSV

-755 REIQSKKIFYVQL
+755 KEIESKKIFYVQL

-777 TILMFYPGT
+777 TILMFYPGI
-786 LEEEQTLKDVI
+786 LEEGQTLKDII
-797 PDGYAICDGTT
+797 PEGYAICDGTT

-828 GEHNNNDLVQG
+828 GEHDNNNLIQG
-839 ESERNNSIKIKE
+839 ESGRNDSIKIE
-851 DNLPPHTH
+851 ENNLPPHTH

-869 SEYTGNSVI
+869 SKYTSNSVI
-878 EGTANTGEGEVN
+878 EGTANTGEGEAT
-890 IPVISSSSHTHSL
+890 IPAISSNSHTHSL
-903 TGNIS
+903 TGNIN

>member
-75 EENQEVWLYIGGTLI
+75 EENQEVWLYIGGTLV
-90 NLLGEVSDNYVT
+90 NLIGEISDNYVT

-159 YQFTNTLEI
+159 YQLTNILEI
-168 PNPLQLGKLQLNGTS
+168 PNPLQLDKLQLNGTS

-196 TNNKYISLKQ
+196 TNNKYISLRQ
-206 NNIQFYKNVILDAP
+206 NNIEFYKNVILDAP
-220 IYSNNYEANKSGFAL
+220 IYSDNYEANKSGFAL
-235 YANDADYIGEFDII
+235 YVNDADYIGEFDII

-265 DALVEKI
+265 DDLVEKI

-297 DLSIERSNVSSN
+297 NLQDEQNRVPSN
-309 YDGLYEDPTNVQ
+309 YYELYEDPTNVQ
-321 FHFPITIAAKTKN
+321 FYFPIIISAKTKN

-352 DINFHYLIEE
+352 DINFHYLIDE
-362 AAILKDGSRIIVSEN
+362 IPNKVDGTYY
-377 ISDDDKNKLVT
+377 LM
-388 IGIGSY
+388 
-394 ETQYSKGRITKLTDE
+394 YSKGRITKLTDE

-423 KHTSDPNNRKT
+423 RHTSDPNNRKT

-439 NRTKTSE
+439 NRTKTEE
-446 ENVVSLEWKY
+446 ENIASLEWKY
-456 IHNNWD
+456 VHSNWD

-472 IFNLPEPELE
+472 VFNLPEPELE
-482 NYTTKSTSEMVQKV
+482 NYTTKSTNENIQKV
-496 KQMEDYVIFTNKPHD
+496 KQVKDYVIFTNKPYN

-521 YITNDFYNNTIR
+521 YITNDFYNNTIG

-539 TSISLISINFKFFN
+539 TSISLTSINFKFFN
-553 NICNNIYIYGEPTEE
+553 NTCNNIYIYGEPTEE
-568 ALPSTSDKLVTFKEN
+568 DLPSTSDKLVTFKEN

-611 YSNKYFDLTNCSI
+611 YRDKYFGLINCSI
-624 QGSIQYTTFK
+624 QGSIQYTLFK
-634 GNIKETTLNTVT
+634 SDIKEVILNTIT

-653 IQKLEASNSNI
+653 VQKLDAADSNI
-664 ENCIFNG
+664 DSCIFNG
-671 IIEDATI
+671 IIKEATI
-678 KGKLINCQFE
+678 KGTLINCQFE
-688 KLSGNIEIGKA
+688 KLSGNIEIGKK

-712 SPNVAGW
+712 SPDIARW
-719 VQKDGQITQYQE
+719 VQKENQITQYQE
-731 CSPLKINIDNV
+731 CSPLKINIDDV
-742 PRLSTNAK
+742 PRLRANAK

-755 REIQSKKIFYVQL
+755 KEIGSKKIFYVQL

-786 LEEEQTLKDVI
+786 LEQGQTLEDVI
-797 PDGYAICDGTT
+797 PEGYAICDGTN
-808 EGVPD
+808 GVPD

-818 IRSANSYDDV
+818 IRSAYDYNDV
-828 GEHNNNDLVQG
+828 KEHDNNNLIQG
-839 ESERNNSIKIKE
+839 ESGRNDSIKIRE

-859 TFNVENTLAI
+859 TFNVQNTLAI
-869 SEYTGNSVI
+869 SEYTGNSVV
-878 EGTANTGEGEVN
+878 EGTANAGEGEVN
-890 IPVISSSSHTHSL
+890 IPAISSNSHTHSL

-924 PNAYALI
+924 PNAFALI

>member
-1 MSVGELAMFGK
+1 MSVGELTMFGK

-56 KQADNKDSINKDGI
+56 KQVDNKDSINKDGI

-75 EENQEVWLYIGGTLI
+75 EENQEVWLYIGGTLV
-90 NLLGEVSDNYVT
+90 NLIGEISDNYVT
-102 YLKNQDIDADGKF
+102 YLKNQYIDADGKF

-206 NNIQFYKNVILDAP
+206 NDIKFYKNVILDAP

-235 YANDADYIGEFDII
+235 YVNDADYIGEFDII

-265 DALVEKI
+265 DDLVEKI

-297 DLSIERSNVSSN
+297 DLSKEQSNVPSN
-309 YDGLYEDPTNVQ
+309 YDGLYEDPKNVQ
-321 FHFPITIAAKTKN
+321 FYFPITIAAKTKN

-352 DINFHYLIEE
+352 DINFHYLMEE
-362 AAILKDGSRIIVSEN
+362 AVILKDGSRIIVSEN
-377 ISDDDKNKLVT
+377 ISNDDENKLVT
-388 IGIGSY
+388 IGIVSY

-423 KHTSDPNNRKT
+423 KHTSISDDRKT

-439 NRTKTSE
+439 NRTKTTE
-446 ENVVSLEWKY
+446 ENVASLEWKY
-456 IHNNWD
+456 VHSNWD

-467 DIKNN
+467 NIKNN
-472 IFNLPEPELE
+472 VFNLPEPELE
-482 NYTTKSTSEMVQKV
+482 NYTTKSTSEMIQKV
-496 KQMEDYVIFTNKPHD
+496 KQIEDYVIFNNIPYD

-521 YITNDFYNNTIR
+521 YITNDFYNNTIG

-539 TSISLISINFKFFN
+539 TSINLISINFKFFN

-568 ALPSTSDKLVTFKEN
+568 ALPSTSDKLVTFKEG
-583 KTYSDNML
+583 KIYSDNIL

-611 YSNKYFDLTNCSI
+611 YYNKYFNLTNCSI
-624 QGSIQYTTFK
+624 QRNVQYTMFK
-634 GNIKETTLNTVT
+634 GNVKEAALNTIT

-653 IQKLEASNSNI
+653 IQKLEASGSNI
-664 ENCIFNG
+664 KNCIFNG

-678 KGKLINCQFE
+678 KGTLINCQFE
-688 KLSGNIEIGKA
+688 KLSGNIEIGKE
-699 EQNIQQMIVQVDL
+699 EQSIQQMIVQVDL
-712 SPNVAGW
+712 SPNIAGW
-719 VQKDGQITQYQE
+719 VQKKGQVTQYQE
-731 CSPLKINIDNV
+731 CTSLKINIDDV
-742 PRLSTNAK
+742 PRLSANAK

-755 REIQSKKIFYVQL
+755 KEIGSKKIFYVQL

-786 LEEEQTLKDVI
+786 LEEGQTLKDVI
-797 PDGYAICDGTT
+797 PDGYAICDGTN
-808 EGVPD
+808 GVPD

-818 IRSANSYDDV
+818 IRSAYDYNDV
-828 GEHNNNDLVQG
+828 KEHDNNNLVQG
-839 ESERNNSIKIKE
+839 ESGRNNSIKIKE

-890 IPVISSSSHTHSL
+890 IPAISSSSHTHSL
-903 TGNIS
+903 TGNIN

>member
-41 DLIKNGKINVNVDLL
+41 DLIKNGKINVNIDLL

-75 EENQEVWLYIGGTLI
+75 EENQEVWLYIGGTLV
-90 NLLGEVSDNYVT
+90 NLIGEISDNYVT

-115 RALSNIGLYYNTLND
+115 RALSNIGLYYDTLND

-136 TSGIIYILD
+136 TSGVIYILD

-168 PNPLQLGKLQLNGTS
+168 PNPLQLDKLQLNGTS
-183 QEITASDSLNFNI
+183 QEIIASDSLNFNI

-206 NNIQFYKNVILDAP
+206 NNIEFYKNVILDAP
-220 IYSNNYEANKSGFAL
+220 IYSDNYEANKSGFAL
-235 YANDADYIGEFDII
+235 YVNNADYIGEFDII

-265 DALVEKI
+265 DDLVEKI

-297 DLSIERSNVSSN
+297 DLSDEQNNVPSN
-309 YDGLYEDPTNVQ
+309 YYELYEDPTNVQ
-321 FHFPITIAAKTKN
+321 FYFPITIAAKTKN

-352 DINFHYLIEE
+352 DINFHYLIDE
-362 AAILKDGSRIIVSEN
+362 IPNTVDGTYY
-377 ISDDDKNKLVT
+377 LM
-388 IGIGSY
+388 
-394 ETQYSKGRITKLTDE
+394 YSKGRITKLTDE

-439 NRTKTSE
+439 NRTKTEE
-446 ENVVSLEWKY
+446 ENVASLEWKY
-456 IHNNWD
+456 VHSNWD

-482 NYTTKSTSEMVQKV
+482 ERQINTGEFVQKV
-496 KQMEDYVIFTNKPHD
+496 KQAEDYVIFTNKPYD

-521 YITNDFYNNTIR
+521 YITNDFYNNTIG

-539 TSISLISINFKFFN
+539 TSISLTSINFKFFN
-553 NICNNIYIYGEPTEE
+553 NICNNIYIYGEPTKED
-568 ALPSTSDKLVTFKEN
+568 LPSTSDKSVTFKEN

-611 YSNKYFDLTNCSI
+611 YRDKYFDLINCSI
-624 QGSIQYTTFK
+624 QGSIQYTLFK
-634 GNIKETTLNTVT
+634 SNIKEVILNTIT
-646 NTTFNKE
+646 NATFNKE
-653 IQKLEASNSNI
+653 VQKLDAADSNI
-664 ENCIFNG
+664 DSCIFNG
-671 IIEDATI
+671 IIEEAI
-678 KGKLINCQFE
+678 IRGKLINCQFE
-688 KLSGNIEIGKA
+688 KLFGNIEIGKK
-699 EQNIQQMIVQVDL
+699 EQNIQQMIVQIDL
-712 SPNVAGW
+712 SPNIAKW
-719 VQKDGQITQYQE
+719 VQKENQITQYQE
-731 CSPLKINIDNV
+731 CTPLKINIDDV
-742 PRLSTNAK
+742 PRLRANAK

-755 REIQSKKIFYVQL
+755 KEIGSKKIFYVQL

-777 TILMFYPGT
+777 TILMFYPGILEGGQT
-786 LEEEQTLKDVI
+786 LEDVI
-797 PDGYAICDGTT
+797 PEGYAICDGTN
-808 EGVPD
+808 GVPD

-818 IRSANSYDDV
+818 IRSAYDYNDV
-828 GEHNNNDLVQG
+828 KKHDNNNLIQG
-839 ESERNNSIKIKE
+839 ESGRKDSIKIKE

-859 TFNVENTLAI
+859 TFNVQNTLAI
-869 SEYTGNSVI
+869 SEYTGNSVV

-890 IPVISSSSHTHSL
+890 IPAISSSSHTHSL

-908 ISQNPDTF
+908 ISQNPDNF

-924 PNAYALI
+924 PNAFALI

>member
-75 EENQEVWLYIGGTLI
+75 EENQEVWLYIGGTLV
-90 NLLGEVSDNYVT
+90 NLIGEISDNYVT

-168 PNPLQLGKLQLNGTS
+168 PNPLQLDKLQLNGTS

-196 TNNKYISLKQ
+196 TNNKYISLRQ
-206 NNIQFYKNVILDAP
+206 NNIEFYKNVILDAP
-220 IYSNNYEANKSGFAL
+220 IYSDNYEANKSGFAL
-235 YANDADYIGEFDII
+235 YVNDADYIGEFDII

-297 DLSIERSNVSSN
+297 DLSKEQSNVPSN
-309 YDGLYEDPTNVQ
+309 YYELYEDPTNVQ

-362 AAILKDGSRIIVSEN
+362 AAILKNGSRIIVSEN

-388 IGIGSY
+388 IGIDSY
-394 ETQYSKGRITKLTDE
+394 EMQYSKGRITKLTDE

-423 KHTSDPNNRKT
+423 KYTSDPNNRKT

-439 NRTKTSE
+439 NRTKTAE

-456 IHNNWD
+456 VHSNWD

-472 IFNLPEPELE
+472 IFNLPEPKLE
-482 NYTTKSTSEMVQKV
+482 NYTTKSTNESIQKV
-496 KQMEDYVIFTNKPHD
+496 KQIKDYVIFINKPYD

-521 YITNDFYNNTIR
+521 YITNDFYNNTIG

-539 TSISLISINFKFFN
+539 TSISLTSINFKFFN
-553 NICNNIYIYGEPTEE
+553 NTCNNIYIYGEPTKED
-568 ALPSTSDKLVTFKEN
+568 LPSTSDKSVTFKEN

-611 YSNKYFDLTNCSI
+611 YLDKYFDLINCSI
-624 QGSIQYTTFK
+624 QGSVQYTMFK
-634 GNIKETTLNTVT
+634 NNVKEATLNTIT

-653 IQKLEASNSNI
+653 VQKLDAADSNI
-664 ENCIFNG
+664 DSCIFNG
-671 IIEDATI
+671 IIEEAI
-678 KGKLINCQFE
+678 IRGKLINCQFE
-688 KLSGNIEIGKA
+688 KLSGNIEIGKK
-699 EQNIQQMIVQVDL
+699 EQSIQQMIVQVDL

-719 VQKDGQITQYQE
+719 VQKKGQVTQYQE
-731 CSPLKINIDNV
+731 CTPLKINIDDV
-742 PRLSTNAK
+742 PRLSANAK

-755 REIQSKKIFYVQL
+755 KEIGSKKIFYVQL

-786 LEEEQTLKDVI
+786 LEGGQTLEDVI
-797 PDGYAICDGTT
+797 PEGYAICDGTN
-808 EGVPD
+808 GVPD

-818 IRSANSYDDV
+818 IRSAYDYNDV
-828 GEHNNNDLVQG
+828 KEHDNNNLIQG
-839 ESERNNSIKIKE
+839 ESGRKDSIKIKE

-859 TFNVENTLAI
+859 TFNVQNTLAI
-869 SEYTGNSVI
+869 SEYTGNSVV

-890 IPVISSSSHTHSL
+890 IPAISSSSHTHSL

-924 PNAYALI
+924 PNAFALI

>member
-56 KQADNKDSINKDGI
+56 KQTNNKDSINKDGI

-75 EENQEVWLYIGGTLI
+75 EENQEVWLYIGGILI
-90 NLLGEVSDNYVT
+90 NLVGEISNNYIT

-115 RALSNIGLYYNTLND
+115 RALSNIGLYYDTLND

-206 NNIQFYKNVILDAP
+206 NNIEFYKNVILDAP
-220 IYSNNYEANKSGFAL
+220 IYSNNYEANNSGFAL
-235 YANDADYIGEFDII
+235 YVNNADYIGEFDII

-265 DALVEKI
+265 DDLVEKI

-297 DLSIERSNVSSN
+297 DLSKEQSKVPSN

-321 FHFPITIAAKTKN
+321 FYFPITIAAKTKN

-352 DINFHYLIEE
+352 DINFHYLIDE
-362 AAILKDGSRIIVSEN
+362 ILNKVDGTYY
-377 ISDDDKNKLVT
+377 LM
-388 IGIGSY
+388 
-394 ETQYSKGRITKLTDE
+394 YSKGRITKLTDE

-423 KHTSDPNNRKT
+423 KYTSNPNDRKT

-439 NRTKTSE
+439 NRTKTAE
-446 ENVVSLEWKY
+446 ENIASLEWKY
-456 IHNNWD
+456 VHSNWD

-482 NYTTKSTSEMVQKV
+482 NFRINTGETVQKV
-496 KQMEDYVIFTNKPHD
+496 KQIQDYVIFDNKPYD

-521 YITNDFYNNTIR
+521 YITNDFYNNTIG

-539 TSISLISINFKFFN
+539 TSINLISINFKFFN

-568 ALPSTSDKLVTFKEN
+568 DLPSTSDKLVTFKEN

-611 YSNKYFDLTNCSI
+611 YCNKYFDLINCSI
-624 QGSIQYTTFK
+624 QGSIQYTLFK
-634 GNIKETTLNTVT
+634 NNVKEATLNTIT

-653 IQKLEASNSNI
+653 IQKLDAANSNI
-664 ENCIFNG
+664 DSCIFNG
-671 IIEDATI
+671 IIEEAI
-678 KGKLINCQFE
+678 IRGNLINCQFE
-688 KLSGNIEIGKA
+688 KLSGNIEIGKK
-699 EQNIQQMIVQVDL
+699 EQSIQQMIVQVDL
-712 SPNVAGW
+712 YPNVAGW
-719 VQKDGQITQYQE
+719 VQKKGQVTQYQE
-731 CSPLKINIDNV
+731 CAPLKINIDNV
-742 PRLSTNAK
+742 PRLSANAK

-755 REIQSKKIFYVQL
+755 KEIGSKKIFYVQL

-777 TILMFYPGT
+777 TILMFYPGILEGGQT
-786 LEEEQTLKDVI
+786 LEDVI
-797 PDGYAICDGTT
+797 PEGYAICDGTN
-808 EGVPD
+808 GVPD

-818 IRSANSYDDV
+818 IRSAYDYNDV
-828 GEHNNNDLVQG
+828 KEHDNNNLIQG
-839 ESERNNSIKIKE
+839 ESGRKDSIKIKE

-859 TFNVENTLAI
+859 TFNVQNTLAI

-890 IPVISSSSHTHSL
+890 IPAISSSSHTHSL

-924 PNAYALI
+924 PNAFALI

>member
-1 MSVGELAMFGK
+1 MAGQMTTMFGK
-12 AYDTVGSTNKN
+12 AYDTVGSADRN

-28 RGDLKIRW
+28 RGDLKVKW
-36 GNKFI
+36 GNKYI
-41 DLIKNGKINVNVDLL
+41 DLIKNGKINVDIDLL
-56 KQADNKDSINKDGI
+56 KKIDSKDSIHKDGI

-75 EENQEVWLYIGGTLI
+75 EENQEVWLYIGGILV

-102 YLKNQDIDADGKF
+102 YLKNQDVDADSKF
-115 RALSNIGLYYNTLND
+115 RALSNIGLYYETLND

-159 YQFTNTLEI
+159 YQFTNNLVI
-168 PNPLQLGKLQLNGTS
+168 PNPLQIDKLQLNGTS
-183 QEITASDSLNFNI
+183 QEITASDSLNFSI
-196 TNNKYISLKQ
+196 TNNNYISLKQ
-206 NNIQFYKNVILDAP
+206 NNIEFYKNIVLNAP
-220 IYSNNYEANKSGFAL
+220 LYSDNYEANKSGFAL
-235 YANDADYIGEFDII
+235 YVNDADYIGEFDII

-258 DIEDITY
+258 DIENIKY
-265 DALVEKI
+265 DDLVEKI

-297 DLSIERSNVSSN
+297 NLQDEQNNVPSN
-309 YDGLYEDPTNVQ
+309 YDGLYENPSSVQ
-321 FHFPITIAAKTKN
+321 FYFPITIAAKTKN

-352 DINFHYLIEE
+352 DINFHYLIDE
-362 AAILKDGSRIIVSEN
+362 ILNKVDGTYY
-377 ISDDDKNKLVT
+377 LM
-388 IGIGSY
+388 
-394 ETQYSKGRITKLTDE
+394 YSKGRITKLTDE

-423 KHTSDPNNRKT
+423 KHTSTFDDRKT

-439 NRTKTSE
+439 NRTKTAE
-446 ENVVSLEWKY
+446 EHVASLEWKY

-482 NYTTKSTSEMVQKV
+482 NYTTKSTSKMVQKV
-496 KQMEDYVIFTNKPHD
+496 KQVEDYVIFDNKPYD

-521 YITNDFYNNTIR
+521 YITNDFYNNTIG

-539 TSISLISINFKFFN
+539 ISINLISINFKFFN

-568 ALPSTSDKLVTFKEN
+568 ALPSTSDKLVTFKED
-583 KTYSDNML
+583 KTYSDNIL
-591 NDIINCQFEDDF
+591 NDIINCQFKDDF

-611 YSNKYFDLTNCSI
+611 YYNKYFDLINCSI
-624 QGSIQYTTFK
+624 QGSVQYTMFK
-634 GNIKETTLNTVT
+634 GNIKEATLNIIT

-653 IQKLEASNSNI
+653 IQKLKASNSNI

-688 KLSGNIEIGKA
+688 KLSGNIKIGKE
-699 EQNIQQMIVQVDL
+699 EQSIQQMIVQVDL

-731 CSPLKINIDNV
+731 CSPLKINIDDV
-742 PRLSTNAK
+742 PRLSVNAK

-755 REIQSKKIFYVQL
+755 KEIESKKIFYVQL

-777 TILMFYPGT
+777 TILMFYPGI
-786 LEEEQTLKDVI
+786 LEEGQTLKDII
-797 PDGYAICDGTT
+797 PEGYAICDGTT

-818 IRSANSYDDV
+818 IRSAYDYSDA
-828 GEHNNNDLVQG
+828 GEHTNNDLVQG
-839 ESERNNSIKIKE
+839 EGGRNNSIKIKE
-851 DNLPPHTH
+851 DNLPSHTH

-878 EGTANTGEGEVN
+878 EGTASTGEGEVT
-890 IPVISSSSHTHSL
+890 IPAISSNSHTHSL
-903 TGNIS
+903 TGNIN

>member
-56 KQADNKDSINKDGI
+56 KQVDNKDSINKDGI

-75 EENQEVWLYIGGTLI
+75 EENQEVWLYIGGTLV
-90 NLLGEVSDNYVT
+90 NLIGEISDNYVT
-102 YLKNQDIDADGKF
+102 YLKNQDVDADGKF
-115 RALSNIGLYYNTLND
+115 RALSNIGLYYETLND

-159 YQFTNTLEI
+159 YQFTNNLVI
-168 PNPLQLGKLQLNGTS
+168 PNPLQVDKLQLNGTS

-196 TNNKYISLKQ
+196 TNNNYISLKQ
-206 NNIQFYKNVILDAP
+206 NNIEFYKNLVLKAP
-220 IYSNNYEANKSGFAL
+220 LYSDNYEANKSGFAL
-235 YANDADYIGEFDII
+235 YVNDADYIGEFDII

-258 DIEDITY
+258 DIENIKY
-265 DALVEKI
+265 DDLVEKI

-297 DLSIERSNVSSN
+297 DLSVEQSNVPSN
-309 YDGLYEDPTNVQ
+309 YDGLYENPKNVQ
-321 FHFPITIAAKTKN
+321 FYFPITIAAKTKN

-352 DINFHYLIEE
+352 DINFHYLIDE
-362 AAILKDGSRIIVSEN
+362 ILNESDGTYY
-377 ISDDDKNKLVT
+377 LM
-388 IGIGSY
+388 
-394 ETQYSKGRITKLTDE
+394 YSKGRITKLTDE

-423 KHTSDPNNRKT
+423 KHTSDPNDRKT

-439 NRTKTSE
+439 NRTKTTE
-446 ENVVSLEWKY
+446 ENVASLEWKY
-456 IHNNWD
+456 IHSNWD

-467 DIKNN
+467 NIKNN
-472 IFNLPEPELE
+472 VFNLPEPELE
-482 NYTTKSTSEMVQKV
+482 NYTTKSTSETVQKV
-496 KQMEDYVIFTNKPHD
+496 KQVEDYVIFDNRPYD

-521 YITNDFYNNTIR
+521 YITNDFYNNTIG

-539 TSISLISINFKFFN
+539 TSINLISINFKFFN
-553 NICNNIYIYGEPTEE
+553 NICNNIYIYGEPAEE
-568 ALPSTSDKLVTFKEN
+568 TLPSTSDKLVTFKEN
-583 KTYSDNML
+583 KTYSDNIL

-611 YSNKYFDLTNCSI
+611 YYNKYFDLTNCSI
-624 QGSIQYTTFK
+624 QGSVQYTMFK
-634 GNIKETTLNTVT
+634 GNIKEATLKTIT

-653 IQKLEASNSNI
+653 IQKLEASGSDIINS
-664 ENCIFNG
+664 CIFNG
-671 IIEDATI
+671 IIEEATI
-678 KGKLINCQFE
+678 KGTLINCQFE
-688 KLSGNIEIGKA
+688 KLSGNIEIGKE
-699 EQNIQQMIVQVDL
+699 EQSIQQMIVQVDL
-712 SPNVAGW
+712 SPNVAQW
-719 VQKDGQITQYQE
+719 VQSQINQYQE
-731 CSPLKINIDNV
+731 CSPLKINIDSV
-742 PRLSTNAK
+742 PRLSANAK

-755 REIQSKKIFYVQL
+755 KEIGSKKIFYVQL

-786 LEEEQTLKDVI
+786 LEEGQALKDVI
-797 PDGYAICDGTT
+797 PEGYAICDGTT

-818 IRSANSYDDV
+818 IRSAYDYSDT
-828 GEHNNNDLVQG
+828 GEHDNNNLVQG
-839 ESERNNSIKIKE
+839 ESGRNDSIKIE
-851 DNLPPHTH
+851 ENNLPPHTH

-869 SEYTGNSVI
+869 SEYTGNSVVT
-878 EGTANTGEGEVN
+878 GTASTGEGEVT
-890 IPVISSSSHTHSL
+890 IPAISSNSHTHSL

-908 ISQNPDTF
+908 ISQNSDTF
-916 ANNPINIE
+916 ANNSINIE

>member
-36 GNKFI
+36 SNKFI

-56 KQADNKDSINKDGI
+56 KQVDNKDSINKDGI

-75 EENQEVWLYIGGTLI
+75 EENQEVWLYIGGTLV
-90 NLLGEVSDNYVT
+90 NLIGEISDNYVT

-159 YQFTNTLEI
+159 YQFANTLEI
-168 PNPLQLGKLQLNGTS
+168 PNPLQLDKLQLNGTS

-196 TNNKYISLKQ
+196 TNNKYISLRQ
-206 NNIQFYKNVILDAP
+206 NNIEFYKNIILNAP
-220 IYSNNYEANKSGFAL
+220 IYSDNYEANKSGFAL
-235 YANDADYIGEFDII
+235 YVNDADYIGEFDII

-297 DLSIERSNVSSN
+297 DLSVEQSKVPSN
-309 YDGLYEDPTNVQ
+309 YDGLYENPKNVQ
-321 FHFPITIAAKTKN
+321 FYFPITIAAKTKN

-352 DINFHYLIEE
+352 DINFHYLIDE
-362 AAILKDGSRIIVSEN
+362 ILTDDGTYY
-377 ISDDDKNKLVT
+377 LM
-388 IGIGSY
+388 
-394 ETQYSKGRITKLTDE
+394 YSKGRITRLTDE

-423 KHTSDPNNRKT
+423 KYTSDPNDRKT

-439 NRTKTSE
+439 NRTKTAE
-446 ENVVSLEWKY
+446 ENVASLEWKY
-456 IHNNWD
+456 VHSNWD

-482 NYTTKSTSEMVQKV
+482 KYKINTGETVQKV
-496 KQMEDYVIFTNKPHD
+496 KQVKDYVIFDNRPYD

-521 YITNDFYNNTIR
+521 YITNDFYNNTIG

-539 TSISLISINFKFFN
+539 TSISLTSINFKFFN
-553 NICNNIYIYGEPTEE
+553 NTCNNIYIYGEPTKED
-568 ALPSTSDKLVTFKEN
+568 LPSTSNKLVTFKED
-583 KTYSDNML
+583 KTYSYNML

-611 YSNKYFDLTNCSI
+611 YRDKYFDLINCSI
-624 QGSIQYTTFK
+624 QGSIQYTLFK
-634 GNIKETTLNTVT
+634 SDIKEVILNIIT

-653 IQKLEASNSNI
+653 VQKLDAADSNI
-664 ENCIFNG
+664 NSCIFNG
-671 IIEDATI
+671 IIEEAI
-678 KGKLINCQFE
+678 IRGKLINCQFE
-688 KLSGNIEIGKA
+688 KLSGNIEIGKK

-712 SPNVAGW
+712 SPNITEW
-719 VQKDGQITQYQE
+719 VQKENQITQYQK
-731 CSPLKINIDNV
+731 CTPLKINIDDV
-742 PRLSTNAK
+742 PRLKANAK

-755 REIQSKKIFYVQL
+755 KEIGSKKIFYVQL

-786 LEEEQTLKDVI
+786 LEGGQTLEDVI
-797 PDGYAICDGTT
+797 PEGYAICDGTN
-808 EGVPD
+808 GVPD

-818 IRSANSYDDV
+818 IRSAYDYNDV
-828 GEHNNNDLVQG
+828 KEHDNNNLIYRE
-839 ESERNNSIKIKE
+839 ESGRKDSIKIKE

-859 TFNVENTLAI
+859 TFNVQNTLAI

-890 IPVISSSSHTHSL
+890 IPAISSNSHTHSL
-903 TGNIS
+903 TGNIN